1 MELPDLCWSF
11 NEEVGEVYKALE
23 FSGESAAATA
33 SVIKEQHGIGKAAAT
48 LEDQFSATLDQLLD
62 ESSTGASAGDATAA
76 GELAWVVQDRVFKV
90 LATAEAEA
98 KRATES
104 KKESV
109 ASKMSLVWR

>member
-1 MELPDLCWSF
+1 MELLRLICAGGF

-48 LEDQFSATLDQLLD
+48 EDQFSAHGSALD

-76 GELAWVVQDRVFKV
+76 GRLAWVVQDRVFKV
-90 LATAEAEA
+90 LATAEAEV
-98 KRATES
+98 KL
-104 KKESV
+104 
-109 ASKMSLVWR
+109 ASNGK